1 VSLVDLDKEKVWHPF
16 TQMKGAH
23 ITPIVKGEGAFLIDE
38 DGNKYIDAVSSWW
51 VKIHGHSNPY
61 IGTKIAEQ
69 FAELDH
75 VIFAGFTHPK
85 AVEVAERLSKILP
98 DEMNKIF
105 FSDNGSTA
113 NEIALKMALQYW
125 HNQGIDKRRVIAFE
139 GAYHG
144 DTFGGMSVSARTSF
158 SDPFS
163 HHLFETEY
171 IPTPTNE
178 NISQVLELMKSL
190 VKSNDIAAFIYEPL
204 VQGVRGMVMYDGE
217 LLSEILKIAK
227 EHDVLCIADE
237 VMTGFGRTGSMFA
250 SDQVDVKPDIVTL
263 SKALTGGVMALGVT
277 MCNDFI
283 YDAFYSDDKSKAFLH
298 GHSFTGNALACAAV
312 CANLDLLESEKVK
325 KELADL
331 INLQTEFRISIQ
343 EHDSVSEARQQG
355 AILAIEIIT
364 SEDSGYHNDLGPK
377 AYRYFLDRGVV
388 MRPLGNVLI
397 IMPPYCINKKDLIY
411 VYTQIRSFLN
421 EL

>member
-1 VSLVDLDKEKVWHPF
+1 VSLSSLDKEKVWHPF

-23 ITPIVKGEGAFLIDE
+23 ITPIVKGEGVFLYDE
-38 DGNKYIDAVSSWW
+38 DGKKYIDAVSSWW

-61 IGTKIAEQ
+61 IGSKLAEQ

-85 AVEVAERLSKILP
+85 AVEVADRLSKILP

-113 NEIALKMALQYW
+113 NEIALKMALQFW
-125 HNQGIDKRRVIAFE
+125 HNQGIDKRKVIAFE

-144 DTFGGMSVSARTSF
+144 DTFGGMSVSARTTF

-163 HHLFETEY
+163 HHLFETQY
-171 IPTPTNE
+171 IPTPTKE
-178 NISQVLELMKSL
+178 NIGEVLNLMTDL
-190 VKSNDIAAFIYEPL
+190 VKDNDVAAFIYEPL
-204 VQGVRGMVMYDGE
+204 VQGVRGMVMYEADYLG
-217 LLSEILKIAK
+217 EILKIAK
-227 EHDVLCIADE
+227 DYDVLCIADE
-237 VMTGFGRTGSMFA
+237 VMTGFGRTGTMFA
-250 SDQVDVKPDIVTL
+250 SDQVEVKPDIVTL
-263 SKALTGGVMALGVT
+263 SKALTAGVMALGVT
-277 MCNDFI
+277 MCNDSI

-298 GHSFTGNALACAAV
+298 GHSFTGNPMACAAV

-325 KELADL
+325 SELSGL
-331 INLQTEFRISIQ
+331 IDLQTEFRKSIQ
-343 EHDSVSEARQQG
+343 DHDAVAEARQQG
-355 AILAIEIIT
+355 AILAIELIT
-364 SEDSGYHNDLGPK
+364 SEGSGYYNDLGPK
-377 AYRYFLDRGVV
+377 AYQYFLERGVV

-397 IMPPYCINKKDLIY
+397 IMPPYCINEKDLSY
-411 VYTQIRSFLN
+411 VYTQVRSFLN